1 MARKNT
7 NTGTVIGN
15 VTPVDGKDY
24 VCKGAVKSALRAA
37 ARVAGGKWG
46 LVEKA
51 DDGKTMT
58 ITREDGATL
67 TARREAG
74 APVTLVGKVIEV
86 EAKPAPAKVET
97 PVKAKAKAEVPVKP
111 APKAKAKAEAAP
123 APAPAKAKPA
133 KATPAKPV
141 VNGAKIA
148 PVRDNANLPF

>member
-15 VTPVDGKDY
+15 VSPVDGKDY
-24 VCKGAVKSALRAA
+24 VCKGAVKTALRSA

-97 PVKAKAKAEVPVKP
+97 PVKAKAKAESPKP
-111 APKAKAKAEAAP
+111 AKAKAAPKAKDAP
-123 APAPAKAKPA
+123 APAPAPVKAA
-133 KATPAKPV
+133 PAKPV
-141 VNGAKIA
+141 VNGAKVA